1 MKDKHQKLL
10 TVLGPTASG
19 KSELAV
25 QLAEQFNGEIISADS
40 RQVYKHLNI
49 ATGKITKDEMC
60 GVPHH
65 LLDVV
70 EPTEVFSVV
79 DFKEHADKA
88 IQTIHANNK
97 LPILAGGT
105 AFYIDAVVDNVVLS
119 GVPANEV
126 LRNKLEEKTTEE
138 LIAKLE
144 ELDVKR
150 LQEIDTNNRVRLIRS
165 IEIATT
171 IGKVPK
177 VEKNPQYDSLKIGIK
192 ISDEQL
198 KANIVRR
205 TKARLT
211 NGMIEEAQEL
221 FEKHNVRYERMEQ
234 LGLEYKFLS
243 HYLQKKITIQELEE
257 KIITGDWQYA
267 KRQMT
272 WWKKDTEIVWVS
284 LDDAEDIDRV
294 VENWI

>member
-1 MKDKHQKLL
+1 M
-10 TVLGPTASG
+10 VILGPTASG

-25 QLAEQFNGEIISADS
+25 QLAKQFNGEIISADS
-40 RQVYKHLNI
+40 RQVYKYLDI
-49 ATGKITKDEMC
+49 ATGKITQDEMC

-119 GVPANEV
+119 GVPANES
-126 LRNKLEEKTTEE
+126 LRNRLEEKTTEE
-138 LIAKLE
+138 LMAKLE

-165 IEIATT
+165 IEIATAL
-171 IGKVPK
+171 GKVPR
-177 VEKNPQYDSLKIGIK
+177 VEKNPQHDSLKIGIK

-198 KANIVRR
+198 KANIVKR

-211 NGMIEEAQEL
+211 NGMIEEAGEL
-221 FEKHNVRYERMEQ
+221 FEKHGVSYKRMEQ

-243 HYLQKKITIQELEE
+243 QYLQNKISLEELEE

-272 WWKKDTEIVWVS
+272 WWKRDEEIVWVS
-284 LDDAEDIDRV
+284 LSEKYV
-294 VENWI
+294 VEKVVSNWL

>member
-1 MKDKHQKLL
+1 MKKI
-10 TVLGPTASG
+10 VVILGPTASG

-25 QLAEQFNGEIISADS
+25 QLAKQFNGEIISADS
-40 RQVYKHLNI
+40 RQVYKYLDI
-49 ATGKITKDEMC
+49 ATGKITQDEMC

-119 GVPANEV
+119 GVPANES
-126 LRNKLEEKTTEE
+126 LRNRLEEKTTEE
-138 LIAKLE
+138 LMAKLE

-165 IEIATT
+165 IEIATAL
-171 IGKVPK
+171 GKVPR
-177 VEKNPQYDSLKIGIK
+177 VEKNPQHDSLKIGIK

-198 KANIVRR
+198 KANIVKR

-211 NGMIEEAQEL
+211 NGMIEEAGEL
-221 FEKHNVRYERMEQ
+221 FEKHGVSYKRMEQ

-243 HYLQKKITIQELEE
+243 QYLQNKISLEELEE

-272 WWKKDTEIVWVS
+272 WWKRDEEIVWVS
-284 LDDAEDIDRV
+284 LSEKYV
-294 VENWI
+294 VEKVVSNWL